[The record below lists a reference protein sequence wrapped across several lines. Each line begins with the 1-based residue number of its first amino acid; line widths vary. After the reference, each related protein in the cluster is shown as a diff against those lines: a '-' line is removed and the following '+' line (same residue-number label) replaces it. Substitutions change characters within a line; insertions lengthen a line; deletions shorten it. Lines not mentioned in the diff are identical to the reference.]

1 LPSLLKRALLRSWPV
16 VRTVV
21 PRRHRRYRFPGGV
34 IFLDIAESPMMLA
47 RALGIYEPDKTAAL
61 KNLLRPGGVFVDVG
75 ANKGDFALIAAK
87 LVGASGR
94 VFAFEPEPRNCDW
107 IRRSIEANGYSW
119 IELFPIALGDA
130 EGAIDLH
137 VSHISGHHSVVSG
150 RGDHTGDVIRVPMR
164 TLDAVLADAGNPRVD
179 VLKIDVEGADLAV
192 LRGARQTLAAHRELV
207 LLLDVHPHLG
217 VDALEVCRLLRD
229 QGFTLC
235 DPRPPFDV
243 PLEPRPDLF
252 ELLARRAST

>member
-1 LPSLLKRALLRSWPV
+1 LPSLFKRALLRGWPLI
-16 VRTVV
+16 RALA
-21 PRRHRRYRFPGGV
+21 PRRHRMYRFAGGK

-47 RALGIYEPDKTAAL
+47 RALGIYEVEKTAAL
-61 KNLLRPGGVFVDVG
+61 RHLLRPGGVFVDVG

-107 IRRSIEANGYSW
+107 IRRSIDANGYSG

-130 EGAIDLH
+130 DGAIDLH

-164 TLDAVLADAGNPRVD
+164 TLDAVLADARSPRVD

-192 LRGARQTLAAHRELV
+192 LRGAHRTLSANRELV

-217 VDALEVCRLLRD
+217 VDALAVCRLLRD
-229 QGFTLC
+229 EGFTLC

-243 PLEPRPDLF
+243 PLEPRADLL
-252 ELLARRAST
+252 ELLARRPPA